1 MDALKPHVDA
11 GVKVIGLEPSCLL
24 SLRDE
29 FKVMLP
35 GAETD
40 ALASSALLLEEFL
53 GLEHGAG
60 NLRLDLKP
68 VPWKRALVHGHCH
81 QKAFGLMGASETA
94 LGLVPGLEAEI
105 IDSTCCGM
113 AGAFG
118 YEAEHYDMSMAIAGL
133 DLLPAVDAATD
144 DTVLIASGTS
154 CRHQIRD
161 GAGRDAIHIARL
173 LATALK

>member
-1 MDALKPHVDA
+1 M
-11 GVKVIGLEPSCLL
+11 S
-24 SLRDE
+24 R
-29 FKVMLP
+29 
-35 GAETD
+35 
-40 ALASSALLLEEFL
+40 
-53 GLEHGAG
+53 
-60 NLRLDLKP
+60 
-68 VPWKRALVHGHCH
+68 
-81 QKAFGLMGASETA
+81 SEA
-94 LGLVPGLEAEI
+94 HPGLVPKLEAEI

-118 YEAEHYDMSMAIAGL
+118 YEAEHYDMSMAIGGL

-161 GAGRDAIHIARL
+161 GAGRDAVHIARV